1 MLTSPREM
9 VWADPGAPRVDAPM
23 QPQPA
28 ASVQT
33 ALLPTT
39 RRSCAGTSV
48 THQQF
53 DSVLK
58 VMLFGKELLLR
69 TAAHHSPCS
78 VRGSEFMS

>member
-28 ASVQT
+28 ESVQT

-39 RRSCAGTSV
+39 RHSCAGTSV
-48 THQQF
+48 IHQHF
-53 DSVLK
+53 DSV
-58 VMLFGKELLLR
+58 
-69 TAAHHSPCS
+69 
-78 VRGSEFMS
+78 